1 MEEADTLKKKMIR
14 LVFPIAFQQ
23 FMLAL
28 VGAGDAVVPGRLSPN
43 SMSAVS
49 LAQVT
54 LWCITVPVGCLCA
67 FILKIPV
74 LGIYFVLNLVDIVKL
89 PVLYWHYR
97 KYGWLK
103 NIT

>member
-1 MEEADTLKKKMIR
+1 MRETDTLKKKMIR

-28 VGAGDAVVPGRLSPN
+28 VVVYR
-43 SMSAVS
+43 
-49 LAQVT
+49 
-54 LWCITVPVGCLCA
+54 
-67 FILKIPV
+67 
-74 LGIYFVLNLVDIVKL
+74 
-89 PVLYWHYR
+89 HYR